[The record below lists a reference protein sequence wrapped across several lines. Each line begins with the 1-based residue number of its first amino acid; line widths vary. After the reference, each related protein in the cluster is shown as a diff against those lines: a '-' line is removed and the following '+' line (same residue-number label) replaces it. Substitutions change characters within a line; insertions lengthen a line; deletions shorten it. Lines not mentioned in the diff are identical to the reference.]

1 MELPLAVPEWKDSF
15 HSPLSPFLLC
25 AMWPEEREEGAE
37 PVRSPS
43 KHLQS
48 KGRWSDRNVP
58 RGLSTG
64 TCKKIWI

>member
-1 MELPLAVPEWKDSF
+1 MELLLAVPEWKDLS
-15 HSPLSPFLLC
+15 HSPLSPFLLY

-48 KGRWSDRNVP
+48 KGRWSDRNVS